1 MRKVLS
7 TITLSLS
14 ALVATSAMADWDHGQ
29 NHRPVAS
36 HEKFEWREG
45 VILPDRYHDNRYY
58 VNDYHAY
65 KNLHQPAKFERWYKV
80 EGRYVLV
87 NERNHHIIRVIR

>member
-7 TITLSLS
+7 AITLSLS

-36 HEKFEWREG
+36 HEKFE
-45 VILPDRYHDNRYY
+45 
-58 VNDYHAY
+58 
-65 KNLHQPAKFERWYKV
+65 
-80 EGRYVLV
+80 
-87 NERNHHIIRVIR
+87 

>member
-7 TITLSLS
+7 AITLSLS
-14 ALVATSAMADWDHGQ
+14 ALVATSAMANWDHGRD
-29 NHRPVAS
+29 HRPATS

-45 VILPDRYHDNRYY
+45 VILPDRYQDNRYY
-58 VNDYHAY
+58 VNDYRTY

-80 EGRYVLV
+80 DGRYVLV

>member
-7 TITLSLS
+7 AITLSLS

-29 NHRPVAS
+29 NHRVAS

-58 VNDYHAY
+58 VNDYRTY
-65 KNLHQPAKFERWYKV
+65 KKLHQPAKFERWYKV
-80 EGRYVLV
+80 DGRYVLV

>member
-1 MRKVLS
+1 MRKVIS
-7 TITLSLS
+7 AITLSLS
-14 ALVATSAMADWDHGQ
+14 ALVTTSVMANWDHGRD
-29 NHRPVAS
+29 HRPATS

-45 VILPDRYHDNRYY
+45 VILPDRYQDNRYY
-58 VNDYHAY
+58 VNDYRTY

-80 EGRYVLV
+80 NGRYVLV